1 MREVRWAEQLPFN
14 PLSPTQVLAYLQFKG
29 YKIPKDR
36 KTRKPTTN
44 DEALNQILRNVKD
57 PLLERILESRALG
70 KALGYL
76 KDTAVGKDGKFHP
89 IYSFRP
95 ETGRL
100 SSLRPNM
107 QNVPNAGV
115 DQELSQAIR
124 SCVVPSRPGRVLV
137 ECDWRAME
145 AVLTGYFAGDED
157 YIAAS
162 KKDSHS
168 WLAGYFL
175 LDEGVIKEVPSPKSD
190 GFMDFA
196 HWVKKEQRATRVLAK
211 LVNLATGYN
220 MRAPLLASTL
230 HCPLEKAK
238 RYLAIKATMAPKLEA
253 WKKATWL
260 EAHRK
265 GYLETPFGYQC
276 FFWDVLVPSKTK
288 PGEFTLG
295 KEANAALAFRPQSSG
310 AAMLRE
316 TMLSLDKWD
325 GDAFDFLVPIHDA
338 ILVECDEHLSGKVAG
353 LICETMG
360 RSWPELGGLAIEA
373 THKVGTNW
381 ASMEGDD

>member
-1 MREVRWAEQLPFN
+1 MKETRWAHQLPFN
-14 PLSPTQVLAYLQFKG
+14 PLSPPQVLAYLQSKG

-44 DEALNQILRNVKD
+44 DDALNQILRNNQD
-57 PLLERILESRALG
+57 PLLERVLESRALG

-76 KDTAVGKDGKFHP
+76 KDTSVGADGKFHP
-89 IYSFRP
+89 IYTFRP

-100 SSLRPNM
+100 SSVRPNM
-107 QNVPNAGV
+107 QNVPNGGV
-115 DQELSQAIR
+115 DEELAKAIR

-145 AVLTGYFAGDED
+145 AVLTGWFAGDDE

-168 WLAGYFL
+168 WYAGYIL
-175 LDEGVIKEVPSPKSD
+175 QDTGVIKEVPSPLND
-190 GFMDFA
+190 DFMSFA
-196 HWVKKEQRATRVLAK
+196 HWVKKEHPAVRRDAK
-211 LVNLATGYN
+211 MVNLATGYN
-220 MRAPLLASTL
+220 MRWPLLASTM
-230 HCPLEKAK
+230 HWPAEKAK
-238 RYLAIKATMAPKLEA
+238 RFIALKDEMAPKLKA
-253 WKKATWL
+253 WKERTWM

-276 FFWDVLVPSKTK
+276 FFWDVLVPDKKK
-288 PGEFTLG
+288 PGNFLLG

-316 TMLSLDKWD
+316 LMLALDPYDGSL
-325 GDAFDFLVPIHDA
+325 FDFLVPIHDA
-338 ILVECDEHLSGKVAG
+338 VLVECDEAAAPMVAKE
-353 LICETMG
+353 ICSRM
-360 RSWPELGGLAIEA
+360 SVAWPELGNLVIEA
-373 THKVGTNW
+373 DFKVGVNW
-381 ASMEGDD
+381 GEMEGED